1 MEDEKTV
8 AKEKFNEKRKWQIAL
23 RRYVLEK
30 QISYAYAPYFGLD
43 IETLRNWFEASF
55 TDGMNWEN
63 FGKEWQFEHIVPLNL
78 FDFNNENDLKL
89 CWNFI
94 NLRAERKEKQ
104 TAASFD
110 KQIAKAYFQGIFDKT
125 GFVLCKK
132 MIEKIES
139 FENVGINTEIEAD
152 FIKQH
157 SNLIEKLYH
166 YGSFEFELLNRG
178 RNIEDVEAER
188 EILKR
193 FGH

>member
-1 MEDEKTV
+1 MGDEKTV

-43 IETLRNWFEASF
+43 IENLRSWFETRF
-55 TDGMNWEN
+55 MGGMNWEN
-63 FGKEWQFEHIVPLNL
+63 FGKEWQFEHIVPVNL
-78 FDFNNENDLKL
+78 FDFNNDEDLKL
-89 CWNFI
+89 CWSFI

-104 TAASFD
+104 TAVSFD
-110 KQIAKAYFQGIFDKT
+110 KQIAKAYFQSIFDKT

-139 FENVGINTEIEAD
+139 FENTGISTEIEIG

-178 RNIEDVEAER
+178 RNIEEVEAER

>member
-1 MEDEKTV
+1 MGDEKTV

-43 IETLRNWFEASF
+43 IENLRSWFETRF
-55 TDGMNWEN
+55 MGGMNWEN
-63 FGKEWQFEHIVPLNL
+63 FGKEWQFEHIVPVNL
-78 FDFNNENDLKL
+78 FDFNNDEDLKL
-89 CWNFI
+89 CWSFI

-104 TAASFD
+104 TAVSFD
-110 KQIAKAYFQGIFDKT
+110 KQAAKAYFQSIFDKT

-139 FENVGINTEIEAD
+139 FENTGISTEVETG

-178 RNIEDVEAER
+178 RNIEEVEAER